1 MYFYIS
7 IYIEI
12 EKGFPGLR
20 VRVGDDLEV
29 CRATE
34 GPQESS
40 CQEWAQCPSCGTVLH
55 LSGGH
60 LGNLRKDAILLP
72 YYSWLKI
79 KT

>member
-1 MYFYIS
+1 M
-7 IYIEI
+7 
-12 EKGFPGLR
+12 
-20 VRVGDDLEV
+20 GDDLEV

-40 CQEWAQCPSCGTVLH
+40 RREWETQRPSCDTVLH

-60 LGNLRKDAILLP
+60 LGNLRKDVILPP
-72 YYSWLKI
+72 YYGWLKI